1 MDSESGSGST
11 GSGSGMVSEGALGQ
25 SNDDVV
31 VGIVVGAVS
40 LVALL
45 SIAAVFFLLVRGNR
59 IRHEELELQ
68 RCAPSGNRRYAVPAR
83 FGWYF

>member
-1 MDSESGSGST
+1 MRH
-11 GSGSGMVSEGALGQ
+11 AGQ
-25 SNDDVV
+25 SKADVV

-59 IRHEELELQ
+59 MRKEQLELQ
-68 RCAPSGNRRYAVPAR
+68 YGGEEEPADPT
-83 FGWYF
+83 